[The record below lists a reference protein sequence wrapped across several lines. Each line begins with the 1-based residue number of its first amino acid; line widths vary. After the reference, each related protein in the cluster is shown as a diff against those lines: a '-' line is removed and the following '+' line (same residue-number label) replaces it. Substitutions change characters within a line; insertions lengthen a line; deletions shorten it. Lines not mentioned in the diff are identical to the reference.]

1 MNLLSNPYVA
11 FFIIVALGLIL
22 GKIKI
27 KGISLDI
34 SAIIFVALVFGHYG
48 IKMPDIFQKIGLIFF
63 IYSVGIQAGPGFFE
77 SFKKDGLNLIMITA
91 IVVVSGALTTVLL
104 AWTLDI
110 DYKLAVGL
118 FTGAL
123 TSTPGLAA
131 AIEST
136 HSPLASIGYGI
147 SYPLGVLGVIL
158 FVKIAPKMF
167 RVSIDK
173 EEKAFHDS
181 IKEDYPELYNKNFIV
196 ENPNIA
202 GKTLGTLKIRTM
214 TGCNISRVLHGDE
227 AFTPASDTV
236 LHKGDV
242 IKAVGT
248 LDGLEKVKFLI
259 GKETDIKIPLSTK
272 YTVQSVLVTNE
283 KVVNKSLAELGLFEK
298 YDATATSIRRS
309 GIDIIPTASS
319 RLRFGDKV
327 TIACNEQHLG
337 EVIELLGDSRK
348 KLTDLDFLSVSVGII
363 IGILIGSISIP
374 LFGINMKLGLTGGVL
389 IAAILLSRIGK
400 TGNIIWNVSGTSNQL
415 LRKLGLIFFLTS
427 VGTSAGEHL
436 VETLTGS
443 GMLYFA
449 AGAVITVI
457 PMLLAIITGR
467 YLFKINFLVLIGTLT
482 GAMTSTPA
490 LSAIEPMTDCN
501 APKIS
506 YATVYPFAL
515 VLIILCS
522 QLISVL

>member
-1 MNLLSNPYVA
+1 
-11 FFIIVALGLIL
+11 
-22 GKIKI
+22 
-27 KGISLDI
+27 
-34 SAIIFVALVFGHYG
+34 
-48 IKMPDIFQKIGLIFF
+48 
-63 IYSVGIQAGPGFFE
+63 
-77 SFKKDGLNLIMITA
+77 LN
-91 IVVVSGALTTVLL
+91 
-104 AWTLDI
+104 
-110 DYKLAVGL
+110 
-118 FTGAL
+118 
-123 TSTPGLAA
+123 
-131 AIEST
+131 E
-136 HSPLASIGYGI
+136 
-147 SYPLGVLGVIL
+147 
-158 FVKIAPKMF
+158 
-167 RVSIDK
+167 
-173 EEKAFHDS
+173 
-181 IKEDYPELYNKNFIV
+181 
-196 ENPNIA
+196 
-202 GKTLGTLKIRTM
+202 
-214 TGCNISRVLHGDE
+214 GD
-227 AFTPASDTV
+227 A
-236 LHKGDV
+236 

-248 LDGLEKVKFLI
+248 LSGLEKVRLLI
-259 GKETDIKIPLSTK
+259 GRETDVKIPLSTK
-272 YTVQSVLVTNE
+272 YTVRSILVTNE
-283 KVVNKSLAELGLFEK
+283 KVVNKSLAELGLFEQ

-309 GIDIIPTASS
+309 GIDIIPNAGS

-327 TIACNEQHLG
+327 TIACNEQHLSQ
-337 EVIELLGDSRK
+337 VVELFGDSKK
-348 KLTDLDFLSVSVGII
+348 KLTDLDFLPVSVGII
-363 IGILIGSISIP
+363 IGVLIGSINIP

-515 VLIILCS
+515 VLIIL
-522 QLISVL
+522 